1 MLMRRLAVLLMGA
14 PLMLVAQPAT
24 APRAVERYDVVISG
38 GRIVDGS
45 GRPAYA
51 GDIGVRGGWITRI
64 APAGALKG
72 ATATTRIDATRL
84 VVAPGFVDVH
94 SHSLEE
100 SFKTPN
106 RLNEGVVR
114 MGVTTIV
121 GGPDGY
127 FAPFHMRMI
136 LDSLRHHGSGTNVAM
151 YIGHNG
157 IREAVM
163 GHAQRAPTA
172 AELKRMKAMVREGME
187 LGAVGLSTG
196 LMYDPGMYGT
206 TDEVVALAKEVTPFR
221 GIYDSHVRD
230 PGHHLI
236 ASDREAI
243 EIGERAGIS
252 PKIAH
257 EKVVGLENAG
267 LLAQVIGLVNAA
279 RARGVNAVTD
289 QYPYDG
295 AATAHVADLVVVPA
309 NMAKRPGFDVRV
321 ALRDR
326 AQRALLKV
334 ASENGVNGGFAWLKA
349 TGYSQMRITTSDDE
363 PALVG
368 QYLSEL
374 AKARKV
380 DPFDLVA
387 DLILTPKQPVGVTLG
402 AVREVD
408 VRGLLVQPWNMVASD
423 GAYVDPTEKTRGHPR
438 SAGTF
443 PRVLGRYVREQHV
456 LTLEDAV
463 RKMTSFPA
471 EYVGLHDRGRV
482 QEGLAADITIFDA
495 TTIIDRSTWSAPSR
509 MATGVVHV
517 LVGGVA
523 VMRNGAMTGAAPG
536 RFLAAR
542 Q

>member
-1 MLMRRLAVLLMGA
+1 MRRFAALLTLV
-14 PLMLVAQPAT
+14 PFLVAAQSAT
-24 APRAVERYDVVISG
+24 VARSAERYDVVISG

-45 GRPAYA
+45 GKPAYA
-51 GDIGVRGGWITRI
+51 GDIGVRGGWIARI

-72 ATATTRIDATRL
+72 ATATTRIDATGL

-100 SFKTPN
+100 SFKSPT

-157 IREAVM
+157 VREAVM

-172 AELKRMKAMVREGME
+172 DELAKMKAMVREGME

-206 TDEVVALAKEVTPFR
+206 TDEVVELAKEVAPFR

-236 ASDREAI
+236 ESDRETI

-267 LLAQVIGLVNAA
+267 LLEKVIGLVNAA
-279 RARGVNAVTD
+279 RGRGVNAVTD

-295 AATAHVADLVVVPA
+295 AATAHVEDLVVVPDD
-309 NMAKRPGFDVRV
+309 MAKRPGFDVRV
-321 ALRDR
+321 ALKDR

-387 DLILTPKQPVGVTLG
+387 DLILTPKHAVGITLG

-423 GAYVDPTEKTRGHPR
+423 GAYVDSTEGTRGHPR

-471 EYVGLHDRGRV
+471 DFVGLHDRGRV
-482 QEGLAADITIFDA
+482 QEGLAADLTIFDA
-495 TTIIDRSTWSAPSR
+495 KTIIDRSTWSAPSR